1 MLHEETGTGPA
12 SQDQP
17 GYGMLC
23 LSRLWDELDRR
34 PLLEIAID
42 INALR
47 PVLLPSQL
55 PLADLLEAERLRRM
69 GRCDDAETLLVRVCH
84 RILTGCYDHFWL
96 ARAWHSLGLAKR
108 QSAKFEAAAD
118 AFLLALE
125 LDSRRSITW
134 YALQFTRLSV
144 EVIAARI
151 DRLEAVVKLSRG
163 YPLALLLFSDW
174 LCQLGRHRQGLSHGQ
189 LAVQL
194 SVPPHQQARLIPSA
208 PPTVPDT
215 LVIGAPK
222 CGTTSFAAWLS
233 GHPQIWVHP
242 RKELHFFDNRWD
254 WGENWYRHQ
263 FPSFQAEAKIIRL
276 EATPNYFQLPEAP
289 ERVFN
294 MMPNV
299 RLIVLLRE
307 PLERAVS
314 WYYHMVRQEGLSQPL
329 EQVICEELEGLV
341 AMNHDQRRRLG
352 WHGSNCLAGSLYE
365 DQLYRWRQFFPPN
378 QLLILRLEDLVS
390 SPEACMKR
398 LEVHLGI
405 GRLAIGQLRLLPK
418 LNPAPAPHSQLGVD
432 LSQRCLETVLVGAHQ
447 LWQVNQLKHWVGKST

>member
-1 MLHEETGTGPA
+1 MLHEHIGMGPVF
-12 SQDQP
+12 QDQP
-17 GYGMLC
+17 GHALLC

-42 INALR
+42 INVLR
-47 PVLLPSQL
+47 PVLLPDQL

-69 GRCDDAETLLVRVCH
+69 GKCDYAETLLVRACH
-84 RILTGCYDHFWL
+84 GLLTNRHDHFWL

-108 QSAKFEAAAD
+108 QLAKYEAAAD
-118 AFLLALE
+118 AFMLALE

-134 YALQFTRLSV
+134 YALQFTRLSF
-144 EVIAARI
+144 EAIAARI
-151 DRLEAVVKLSRG
+151 DRLEAVVQLSRG

-189 LAVQL
+189 RAVQL
-194 SVPPHQQARLIPSA
+194 SVPSHQQAKLILNA
-208 PPTVPDT
+208 PPTLPDA

-233 GHPQIWVHP
+233 GHPRLWVHP

-276 EATPNYFQLPEAP
+276 EATPNYLQLPEAP

-294 MMPNV
+294 LMPNV

-329 EQVICEELEGLV
+329 EQVIREELDGLV
-341 AMNHDQRRRLG
+341 AMNRDQRLLLG
-352 WHGSNCLAGSLYE
+352 WHGSNCLAGSLYD
-365 DQLYRWRQFFPPN
+365 DQLYRWRQFFPAN
-378 QLLILRLEDLVS
+378 QLLTLRLEDLIA
-390 SPEACMKR
+390 SPAACMKR

-405 GRLAIGQLRLLPK
+405 ERLAVERLQLLPK
-418 LNPAPAPHSQLGVD
+418 LNVAPAPHCQLGVD
-432 LSQRCLETVLVGAHQ
+432 LSQRCLAAVSAGAHQ
-447 LWQVNQLKHWVGKST
+447 LWQVKEAGR